1 MAELGSSTA
10 DQRRGETDRVKAF
23 TDGVFAIIITILVL
37 EISVPPNL
45 DEQSLAESLR
55 EVGPEL
61 SAWVISFLITGMYW
75 VWHRDLFNQI
85 RVVNRD
91 VVWLNLLFIL
101 PTALIPFAASVL
113 GEYPDEP
120 IGLHV
125 YGAVLIAA
133 SVMRWVLYA
142 FVTRHP
148 ELLFDPLTDRHR
160 RVGGLL
166 AAAPIVVYVLAMALA
181 TAAPTISR
189 VLYLAVP
196 MLYFGLITL
205 LRQRPGTRTEAE
217 NYG

>member
-1 MAELGSSTA
+1 
-10 DQRRGETDRVKAF
+10 
-23 TDGVFAIIITILVL
+23 
-37 EISVPPNL
+37 
-45 DEQSLAESLR
+45 
-55 EVGPEL
+55 
-61 SAWVISFLITGMYW
+61 
-75 VWHRDLFNQI
+75 
-85 RVVNRD
+85 
-91 VVWLNLLFIL
+91 
-101 PTALIPFAASVL
+101 
-113 GEYPDEP
+113 
-120 IGLHV
+120 
-125 YGAVLIAA
+125 
-133 SVMRWVLYA
+133 MRWVLYA